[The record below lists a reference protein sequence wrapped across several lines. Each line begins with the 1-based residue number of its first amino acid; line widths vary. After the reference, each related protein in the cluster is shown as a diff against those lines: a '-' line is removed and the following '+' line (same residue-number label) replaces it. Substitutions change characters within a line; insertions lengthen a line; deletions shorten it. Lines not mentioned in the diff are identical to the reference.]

1 MATILIVDDEEKIRN
16 ILALVLRG
24 RKHQVSTAGTGEEAL
39 EIAAELKPDLVL
51 LDIQMPGIDG
61 LETLRQL
68 RLRLSTVDV
77 IMMTAFGTIRS
88 AVEAMRDG
96 ACDYVTKPFDNEE
109 LLLLVDRA
117 LEVRRLS
124 VEVEALRDEL
134 ETRYGFTEIIGISP
148 LMQEVFHTMAKV
160 AKVDATVLITGE
172 SGTGKELVAR
182 AIHRKSRRS
191 RRPFVAVNCSAIPQT
206 LVESEFFGHERGA
219 FTDARDSRPGKFE
232 LADTGTLFLDEVG
245 DLAVDAQPKLL
256 RALQERQ
263 VMRLGTRTT
272 RRVDVRVIAAT
283 NKELE
288 GDVARGAFREDLYWR
303 LNVVQIR
310 LPALRERREDLS
322 LLIDHFLGRINR
334 ELGLTVEKIHPETRQ
349 LLLDYAWPGNVR
361 ELENTLCHA
370 MILCDGESLTTP
382 SLPGRILGE
391 IDAGPRRPI
400 SDLDRMKLAD
410 AVREATERLE
420 KRMIVSRL
428 AAHKGNRT
436 ATAESLGVSRKTL
449 FNKMRQY
456 DLGATEQDDHQAG
469 AGINAG

>member
-1 MATILIVDDEEKIRN
+1 MAKILIVDDEEKIRH
-16 ILALVLRG
+16 ILALLLRG
-24 RKHQVSTAGTGEEAL
+24 RKHHVTTAATGEQAL
-39 EIAAELKPDLVL
+39 ELADQLKPDLVL

-68 RLRLSTVDV
+68 RNRLAAVDV

-88 AVEAMRDG
+88 AVEAMREG
-96 ACDYVTKPFDNEE
+96 AHDYVTKPFDNDE

-117 LEVRRLS
+117 LEMRRLS
-124 VEVEALRDEL
+124 AEVQALRSEL

-148 LMQEVFHTMAKV
+148 LMQEVFHTMTKV

-219 FTDARDSRPGKFE
+219 FTDARESRPGKFE

-263 VMRLGTRTT
+263 VMRLGTRNT

-288 GDVARGAFREDLYWR
+288 EEVARAAFREDLYWR

-322 LLIDHFLGRINR
+322 LLIDHFLSRINR
-334 ELGLTVEKIHPETRQ
+334 ELGLTVEKIAPEARQ
-349 LLLDYAWPGNVR
+349 LLLDYPWPGNVR

-370 MILCDGESLTTP
+370 MILCDGECLDAA

-391 IDAGPRRPI
+391 TDSRPGRPL
-400 SDLDRMKLAD
+400 SDLDLLQLAD

-428 AAHKGNRT
+428 AAHRGNRT

-449 FNKMRQY
+449 FNKMRHY
-456 DLGATEQDDHQAG
+456 GLGDPEPDDDA
-469 AGINAG
+469 APRI

>member
-1 MATILIVDDEEKIRN
+1 MAKILIVDDEEKIRR
-16 ILALVLRG
+16 ILKLLLQG
-24 RKHQVSTAGTGEEAL
+24 RQHGVTTATCGEEAL
-39 EIAAELKPDLVL
+39 VVAERLEPDLVL

-68 RLRLSTVDV
+68 RQRFPAIDV

-96 ACDYVTKPFDNEE
+96 AHDYITKPFDNDE

-117 LEVRRLS
+117 LDVRRLS
-124 VEVEALRDEL
+124 AEVQELRSEL
-134 ETRYGFTEIIGISP
+134 ETRYGFTEIIGISAR
-148 LMQEVFHTMAKV
+148 MQEVFHTMAKV

-182 AIHRKSRRS
+182 AIHRKSGRARH
-191 RRPFVAVNCSAIPQT
+191 RFVAVNCSAIPQT

-219 FTDARDSRPGKFE
+219 FTDARESRPGKFE

-256 RALQERQ
+256 RALQDKN
-263 VMRLGTRTT
+263 VTRLGTRSP
-272 RRVDVRVIAAT
+272 RQVDVRVIAAT

-288 GDVARGAFREDLYWR
+288 EEVAAGAFREDLFWR

-310 LPALRERREDLS
+310 LPALRERQEDLS
-322 LLIDHFLGRINR
+322 LLIDHFIGRINR
-334 ELGLTVEKIHPETRQ
+334 ELGLTVDQITPETRQ
-349 LLLDYAWPGNVR
+349 LLLDYPWPGNVR

-370 MILCDGESLTTP
+370 MILCDGDSLTAA

-391 IDAGPRRPI
+391 TDVKSDRPL
-400 SDLDRMKLAD
+400 SDLDRMQLAD

-449 FNKMRQY
+449 FNKMRHY
-456 DLGATEQDDHQAG
+456 GMGDPEPGDDRGAASSVS
-469 AGINAG
+469 